1 MGIYPP
7 VYGVCNAVLPAR
19 GTGQKFGNG
28 EWFGQ
33 KFRVHPPSDPLR
45 ANCYQALKEVTS
57 GIGCGR
63 PAANSVEM
71 FLPDL
76 KQDRGYLDTH
86 SPEEE
91 P

>member
-1 MGIYPP
+1 MGIDPP
-7 VYGVCNAVLPAR
+7 VCGVCNAVLPAR
-19 GTGQKFGNG
+19 GTCQKFGNG

-33 KFRVHPPSDPLR
+33 KFRVHPPLLR
-45 ANCYQALKEVTS
+45 YGARFFQAFVVVTS
-57 GIGCGR
+57 GNGCGR

-76 KQDRGYLDTH
+76 KQDRDYLDTH